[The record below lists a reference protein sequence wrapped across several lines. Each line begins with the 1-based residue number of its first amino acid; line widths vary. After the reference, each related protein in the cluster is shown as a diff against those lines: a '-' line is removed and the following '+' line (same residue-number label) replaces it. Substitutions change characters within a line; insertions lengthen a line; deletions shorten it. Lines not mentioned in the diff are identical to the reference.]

1 MNNCI
6 TFIGLNCYLLLIEIC
21 LVLSSSWAQICQ
33 MLYQLSLKEI
43 LSEQGLIQG
52 SNVTSARHTLSITY
66 LLGNSFLF
74 LEDTLWLKAKSL

>member
-6 TFIGLNCYLLLIEIC
+6 TFIGLNCYLLLIESC

-33 MLYQLSLKEI
+33 MLYQL
-43 LSEQGLIQG
+43 
-52 SNVTSARHTLSITY
+52 TSARHTLSITY
-66 LLGNSFLF
+66 LLGNRCLF